1 MKINFNFP
9 ILKQK
14 LKSHKKI
21 KKELLKLIDE
31 EPTHSLKKTDPQH
44 TDPTSSSISRLD
56 WHNRNNFKRKWVQL
70 LVKDLYNN
78 FENQI
83 NEIGL
88 KGVEINDLWFQQ
100 YFKEDTHGWHIHGH
114 SFTGVYY
121 LELFKDSPRT
131 QIVEPTAE
139 RVITVEAK
147 EGDVIIFPSVYIHR
161 APSLKTN
168 KRKTIVSFNFS
179 CKEVTLKFVERLNL
193 KIPKHTHD

>member
-1 MKINFNFP
+1 MKTNFNFP
-9 ILKQK
+9 ILKQR
-14 LKSHKKI
+14 LKCHKKI

-31 EPTHSLKKTDPQH
+31 EPTHSLKKIDYQYTD
-44 TDPTSSSISRLD
+44 SISRLD

-70 LVKDLYNN
+70 LVKDLHNN
-78 FENQI
+78 FENQV

-121 LELFKDSPRT
+121 VELFKDSPRT

-139 RVITVEAK
+139 KLITVEAK

-179 CKEVTLKFVERLNL
+179 CNDVTLKFVERINA
-193 KIPKHTHD
+193 IRDF